1 MPDPLAPQDNLLRP
15 RREAGASL
23 IARHPKAS
31 LMIAA
36 AVGLLASN
44 LMRDGSDRQT
54 LMLTPV
60 VEAVLNDPETPR
72 VGPPASPVTIVIF
85 TDYQCPICR
94 RTDPALERLLQGD
107 GHVHVMFKD
116 WPILGPGSR
125 LAARTALAAD
135 RQGRYLAMHRA
146 LMTTRLPL
154 TEANM
159 PAIARAA
166 DVDWPRLTVDLARD
180 GVAIDRQLSHQSQQ
194 AWSLG
199 LEGTPAYLVG
209 RILVRGGLDERNLAK
224 TVAEARRRP

>member
-1 MPDPLAPQDNLLRP
+1 MPDPKTPRKNLLQP

-31 LMIAA
+31 LAIAA
-36 AVGLLASN
+36 AVGLLASY
-44 LMRDGSDRQT
+44 LIRGGSDRQI
-54 LMLTPV
+54 LPLTPV

-72 VGPPASPVTIVIF
+72 VGSPASPVTIVVF

-94 RTDPALERLLQGD
+94 GTDPALERLLRRD
-107 GHVHVMFKD
+107 GRVRVMFKD

-146 LMTTRLPL
+146 LMATRLPL

-159 PAIARAA
+159 PTIGRAA
-166 DVDWPRLTVDLARD
+166 GVDWPRLTVDLARD
-180 GVAIDRQLSHQSQQ
+180 GVAIDRLLARQSQQ

-209 RILVRGGLDERNLAK
+209 PLLVRGGLDDRALARAI
-224 TVAEARRRP
+224 AEARRRE

>member
-1 MPDPLAPQDNLLRP
+1 MPDPQAPRSNLLPP
-15 RREAGASL
+15 RRDAGAPL

-31 LMIAA
+31 LAIAA
-36 AVGLLASN
+36 AVGIFASY
-44 LMRDGSDRQT
+44 LMRGGSDRQILT
-54 LMLTPV
+54 QTPV

-72 VGPPASPVTIVIF
+72 VGPPASPLTIVVF
-85 TDYQCPICR
+85 TDYRCPICR
-94 RTDPALERLLQGD
+94 RTDPALERLLRRD
-107 GHVHVMFKD
+107 GQVRVMFKD

-146 LMTTRLPL
+146 LMATRLPL

-159 PAIARAA
+159 PVIARTAG
-166 DVDWPRLTVDLARD
+166 VDWPRLSVDLARD
-180 GVAIDRQLSHQSQQ
+180 GVAIDTLLARQSQQ

-209 RILVRGGLDERNLAK
+209 PLLVRGGLDDRALARA
-224 TVAEARRRP
+224 VVDARRRE